1 LIYELPHI
9 DDFDRFDSG
18 GMNATEAA
26 DFTFRLKAEPELA
39 AEYDLYQKLKDGIK
53 SFKRLELKKRLQNL
67 STDNTGTG
75 GSAPFGISWNWAIA
89 ASIAAIVT
97 AGGLFWNPFAA
108 KKVNWQAAFVEDPG
122 LPVLMGH
129 SELAKLSEAMNL
141 YRQGQYSEALN
152 TLPATTSDTVAY
164 YRGIFWL
171 KLQKPDSAISYLEQI
186 RKQHNSAYKQ
196 KADYYTAMA
205 LWQGGRGAEAK
216 PIFKQI
222 SKTTDHPF
230 HDLTLKILKEN
241 TF

>member
-9 DDFDRFDSG
+9 DDFDRFDAG
-18 GMNATEAA
+18 GMDASEAA
-26 DFTFRLKAEPELA
+26 AFNLRLNAEPELA
-39 AEYDLYQKLKDGIK
+39 AEYDLYQKLKDGIR
-53 SFKRLELKKRLQNL
+53 SFKRLELKKRLQTIKSEN
-67 STDNTGTG
+67 TG

-89 ASIAAIVT
+89 ASVAAIVT

-108 KKVNWQAAFVEDPG
+108 KEENWKAAFVEDPG

-129 SELAKLSEAMNL
+129 SNNEKLSDAMNL
-141 YRQGQYSEALN
+141 YRQGQYSEALQK
-152 TLPATTSDTVAY
+152 LPSTSSDTVAY

-171 KLQKPDSAISYLEQI
+171 KLQKPDLAVSYLDQI
-186 RKQHNSAYKQ
+186 RKQNNSAFKQ
-196 KADYYTAMA
+196 KAEYYIAMA

-222 SKTTDHPF
+222 SKSQDHPF
-230 HDLTLKILKEN
+230 QDIALKILNEN